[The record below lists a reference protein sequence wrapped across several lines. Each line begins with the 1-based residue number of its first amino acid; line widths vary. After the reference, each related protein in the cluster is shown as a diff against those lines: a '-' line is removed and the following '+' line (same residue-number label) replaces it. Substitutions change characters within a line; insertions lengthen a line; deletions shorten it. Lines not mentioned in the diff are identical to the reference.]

1 MNEMEC
7 IRLLLGQALAP
18 YRVRLVRLS
27 TGCDFDLRL
36 TDEANRSVLRR
47 TVKPSQLQDQRLLV
61 DLVDGLQRDL
71 LIVEGRLQPCVIAA
85 QRHLQ
90 QGRAISAGV

>member
-7 IRLLLGQALAP
+7 IRLLLGEALAP
-18 YRVRLVRLS
+18 YQVRLVRLS
-27 TGCDFDLRL
+27 AGCDFDLRL
-36 TDEANRSVLRR
+36 TDEASRTVLRR

-90 QGRAISAGV
+90 QGRSISAGV

>member
-1 MNEMEC
+1 MEC
-7 IRLLLGQALAP
+7 IRLLLGEALAP

-27 TGCDFDLRL
+27 TGCDFDLCL
-36 TDEANRSVLRR
+36 SDEASRTVLQR

-90 QGRAISAGV
+90 QGRPNSVRV